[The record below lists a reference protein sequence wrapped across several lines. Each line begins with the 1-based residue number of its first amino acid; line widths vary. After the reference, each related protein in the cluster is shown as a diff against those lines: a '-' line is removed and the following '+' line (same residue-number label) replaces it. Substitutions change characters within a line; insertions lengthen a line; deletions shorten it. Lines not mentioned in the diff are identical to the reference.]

1 MTATK
6 AAARS
11 RAPNPRPAR
20 SRSFPDTLNRLY
32 DRRPVKIAA
41 WAVAVIV
48 WIPFVFVLLMVLGI
62 NPIFTMGVT
71 KLGSDAL
78 KVPVTLRR
86 ASVSFAGKLR
96 LGRFEIRNPPGYTE
110 TEAAS
115 FDGMYAEVPFRS
127 VFGQDIEL
135 PVLTV
140 VNPVFNLELGDG
152 KKPSNWG
159 RIMKNLAESLP
170 PKDETPPPDGEKRF
184 KIGELK
190 IVNPTIV
197 YRSSLVPEG
206 AVLHLKDVELKQ
218 VGNAPGSRSKLY
230 IVLASIFQAVLTGG
244 IRDKDLPDDVRGA
257 FRSELSAAAKTFGEI
272 FEGIK

>member
-1 MTATK
+1 MPATQ
-6 AAARS
+6 AR
-11 RAPNPRPAR
+11 PRPKAQAPRR
-20 SRSFPDTLNRLY
+20 SSWTKSLNQFY

-41 WAVAVIV
+41 WTLAVLV
-48 WIPFVFVLLMVLGI
+48 WIPFLFVILMVLGI

-96 LGRFEIRNPPGYTE
+96 LGRFEIQNPPGYTGV
-110 TEAAS
+110 EAAS

-127 VFGQDIEL
+127 VFAQDIDL

-140 VNPVFNLELGDG
+140 VNPVFNLEMADGD
-152 KKPSNWG
+152 KPSNWA

-170 PKDETPPPDGEKRF
+170 KKDETPPPDGEKRF

-190 IVNPTIV
+190 ILNPTIV
-197 YRSSLVPEG
+197 YRSSLIPEG
-206 AVLHLKDVELKQ
+206 TVLHLKDIELKQ

-244 IRDKDLPDDVRGA
+244 IQEKDLPDDVRKT
-257 FRSELSAAAKTFGEI
+257 FKEEVSAAAKAFGEI

>member
-1 MTATK
+1 MPATK
-6 AAARS
+6 AKPRS
-11 RAPNPRPAR
+11 PAKHPRPSPR
-20 SRSFPDTLNRLY
+20 GSWVNTLNNLY
-32 DRRPVKIAA
+32 DRRAVKIAA
-41 WAVAVIV
+41 WTVGVIV
-48 WIPFVFVLLMVLGI
+48 WIPFLFVLLMVLGI

-96 LGRFEIRNPPGYTE
+96 LGRFEIRNPPGYTG

-127 VFGQDIEL
+127 VFGNEIDM

-140 VNPVFNLELGDG
+140 VNPIFNLELGDG

-159 RIMKNLAESLP
+159 RIMKNLEESLP
-170 PKDETPPPDGEKRF
+170 RKDETPPPDEEKRF

-190 IVNPTIV
+190 ILNPTIV
-197 YRSSLVPEG
+197 YRSSLIPEG
-206 AVLHLKDVELKQ
+206 AVLHLKDIELKR

-230 IVLASIFQAVLTGG
+230 IILASIFQALLTGG
-244 IRDKDLPDDVRGA
+244 LQEKELPDDVRGA
-257 FRSELSAAAKTFGEI
+257 MRAELAAAAKAFGEI
-272 FEGIK
+272 FDGIK

>member
-1 MTATK
+1 MPATQ
-6 AAARS
+6 ARPKG
-11 RAPNPRPAR
+11 RKPRPAR
-20 SRSFPDTLNRLY
+20 RASFADGLNRFY

-41 WAVAVIV
+41 WSVAVLV
-48 WIPFVFVLLMVLGI
+48 WIPFLFVILMVLGI

-96 LGRFEIRNPPGYTE
+96 LGRFEIRNPAGYTA

-127 VFGQDIEL
+127 VFGQDIEM

-140 VNPVFNLELGDG
+140 VNPVFNLEVGDG

-159 RIMKNLAESLP
+159 RIMKNLEESLP
-170 PKDETPPPDGEKRF
+170 KKDETPPTDGEKRF

-190 IVNPTIV
+190 ILNPTIV
-197 YRSSLVPEG
+197 YRSSLIPEG
-206 AVLHLKDVELKQ
+206 TVLHLKDIELKS

-244 IRDKDLPDDVRGA
+244 IQDKDLPEDVRGA
-257 FRSELSAAAKTFGEI
+257 MRDEVKAAAKAFGEI